1 MIQNSEGTQPSKPIQ
16 KSGRGRSFLFTT
28 LIVLALIVVTLLAG
42 YQSGISVRK
51 QNESTVVT
59 QQLTEQFQFVDEDIQ
74 SGRYE
79 IAKQRLEFIIAHDPS
94 FPGVQEKLT
103 EVLVKIS
110 LSGNIQSPTPTPS
123 LVPTP
128 DFTGAEQAYA
138 QAGQLIAAQD
148 WPGAIR
154 ALDQMRKLDPNYQQ
168 SQVDGM
174 YYFAL
179 RNYGYD
185 LIIKQGNLEGG
196 IYQLTLAERFGP
208 LDRDTNG
215 LREGARV
222 YLIGASFWELD
233 WVQALFYFEQARNW
247 GNLWDGTM
255 TATERYYV
263 ASMRYGDELYTQ
275 GKYCEEGEA
284 LFYYNNA
291 QTIGALDQLAQQNY
305 NEVMLICF
313 PATPTFDPASL
324 ITPTLEITVTPGAP
338 TPTPETPT
346 ETPITPV
353 TP

>member
-1 MIQNSEGTQPSKPIQ
+1 MIQNSGSTQPSKPVQ

-51 QNESTVVT
+51 QNQSTVVT

-74 SGRYE
+74 AGRYE
-79 IAKQRLEFIIAHDPS
+79 IAKQRLEFIMAHDPS

-103 EVLVKIS
+103 EVLVQIN
-110 LSGNIQSPTPTPS
+110 LSGNIKSPTSTPS
-123 LVPTP
+123 PVPTA
-128 DFTGAEQAYA
+128 DFTSAQQAYDRA
-138 QAGQLIAAQD
+138 AQLITAQD
-148 WPGAIR
+148 WPNALA

-222 YLIGASFWELD
+222 YIIGASFWELD

-263 ASMRYGDELYTQ
+263 ASMRYGDELFAQ
-275 GKYCEEGEA
+275 GKYCEEEEA
-284 LFYYNNA
+284 LVYYGNA
-291 QTIGALDQLAQQNY
+291 QTIAALDKVAQQNY
-305 NEVMLICF
+305 DAAMLICF

-338 TPTPETPT
+338 TATSETPT
-346 ETPITPV
+346 ETPTTPA
-353 TP
+353 P

>member
-51 QNESTVVT
+51 QNQSTVVT

-74 SGRYE
+74 AGRYE

-103 EVLVKIS
+103 EVLVQIS
-110 LSGNIQSPTPTPS
+110 LSGNILSPTPTPS
-123 LVPTP
+123 LAPTP

-263 ASMRYGDELYTQ
+263 ASMRYGDELFAL
-275 GKYCEEGEA
+275 GKYCEEEEA
-284 LFYYNNA
+284 LVYYNNA

-305 NEVMLICF
+305 NEAMLICF

-324 ITPTLEITVTPGAP
+324 ITPTIGGIATTEVP
-338 TPTPETPT
+338 TNTPETPT
-346 ETPITPV
+346 ETPTTPA
-353 TP
+353 P

>member
-28 LIVLALIVVTLLAG
+28 LIILALIVITLLAG
-42 YQSGISVRK
+42 YWSGLSVRK

-74 SGRYE
+74 AGRYE
-79 IAKQRLEFIIAHDPS
+79 IAKQRLEFILAHDPS

-138 QAGQLIAAQD
+138 QAGQLIVAQD

-154 ALDQMRKLDPNYQQ
+154 ALDQIRKLDPNYQQ

-233 WVQALFYFEQARNW
+233 WVQTLFYFEQARNW

-263 ASMRYGDELYTQ
+263 ASMRYGDELFAQ
-275 GKYCEEGEA
+275 GKYCEEEEA
-284 LFYYNNA
+284 LVYYNNA
-291 QTIGALDQLAQQNY
+291 QTFGALDQVAQQNY
-305 NEVMLICF
+305 NEAMLICF

-324 ITPTLEITVTPGAP
+324 ITPTVDIIATAE
-338 TPTPETPT
+338 TPTNTSETPT
-346 ETPITPV
+346 ETPTTPA
-353 TP
+353 P